1 MFAYT
6 LDHSPVR
13 NYTIVFCLGTQRAY
27 GWCALRLCAAQS
39 LSHFFVLFAIS
50 SRGKVAAA
58 TYMRMVYSW
67 FHSCFTRSRTTI
79 YLEYLYFGFACR
91 WSRLFAIV
99 DERRIYR
106 IVRSHTH
113 PSPCSKYARR
123 IGVAISIWLLN
134 NNIKKKSNV
143 EQYTQQTSY
152 KVSARPPQIVRSRIH
167 AGRSMQKDM
176 AHKSMGWSMDIIL
189 VKFFLFCWS
198 YVYRC
203 FVGLCCDR
211 IETYLLICWYL
222 ILCNQHKL
230 NKKNAYRV

>member
-58 TYMRMVYSW
+58 TYIRMVYSW

-113 PSPCSKYARR
+113 PSPRSKYARR

-134 NNIKKKSNV
+134 NNIKKRATLSNIHSK
-143 EQYTQQTSY
+143 QAIKYQP
-152 KVSARPPQIVRSRIH
+152 RRRRSCDHAH

-189 VKFFLFCWS
+189 VKFFLFSWS
-198 YVYRC
+198 CVYRC

-211 IETYLLICWYL
+211 IGSVNMLIFNL
-222 ILCNQHKL
+222 VQS
-230 NKKNAYRV
+230 AQT